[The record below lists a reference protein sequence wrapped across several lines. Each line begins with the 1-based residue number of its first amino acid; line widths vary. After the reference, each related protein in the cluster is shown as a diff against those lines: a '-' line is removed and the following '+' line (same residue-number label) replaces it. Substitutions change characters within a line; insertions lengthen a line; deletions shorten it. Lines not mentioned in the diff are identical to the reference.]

1 MERRSEEM
9 MRIRE
14 EGREKRWALILQHRE
29 REREQQREHE
39 TDAGS
44 TEGCFDGSPE
54 RLEPLILSYSPTRN
68 IED

>member
-29 REREQQREHE
+29 REREQ
-39 TDAGS
+39 
-44 TEGCFDGSPE
+44 
-54 RLEPLILSYSPTRN
+54 
-68 IED
+68 